1 MKKKTVFLLISLIVY
16 CYLFY
21 QQSIGVN
28 VLLFNGIVITC
39 LGILDPS
46 LLKKKNWWLVAAS
59 ALMTATGAF
68 LYGSVLSCIG
78 NVIALLLLANLSREK
93 EASLFFAFIQTG
105 FNYIISPLIRLVNGV
120 DKLTDV
126 TDKDSR
132 VFNMT
137 VGTVLKFLIPVV
149 ILLFFFFVYKGSNP
163 VFSNFVNQF
172 EINISWDFI
181 RFLLFGTFLLYFFF
195 NQYSHAPLVNRDQ
208 SASNFLGGI
217 NEKEISL
224 FRSIDT
230 EYSSGVL
237 MFVLL
242 NGLLL
247 LVNGLDLQYILF
259 SEKDI
264 HLYSDYIHQG
274 VNSSIFSVIVAIFVT
289 LFFFRGNL
297 NFYSKNKT
305 LKRWALIWI
314 AQNILLLLTCIHKN
328 YSYID
333 AFGLTHKRIGVYVYL
348 LVTLIGLVLTWIKIA
363 RVKSNTYLLRT
374 NTWSVFSIL
383 VVSSLFNWNRIILHH
398 NTTCQSSIEREY
410 YLENLPETSI
420 PFLLNNWER
429 LPVGM
434 HLDWVDKSFKE
445 ELMKEKKSFL
455 KRYHQKTWQS
465 WNLEDDRI
473 YKEIKEAEIK

>member
-1 MKKKTVFLLISLIVY
+1 MKKKTIFLLISLIVY
-16 CYLFY
+16 CCLFY

-28 VLLFNGIVITC
+28 VLIFNGVVIIC
-39 LGILDPS
+39 LGMLDTS
-46 LLKKKNWWLVAAS
+46 LLKQKNWCLVAAS
-59 ALMTATGAF
+59 ALMTAIGAF
-68 LYGSVLSCIG
+68 LYGSVLACVG

-93 EASLFFAFIQTG
+93 EASLFYALIQTG
-105 FNYIISPLIRLVNGV
+105 FSYIVSPLILLVKGV

-126 TDKDSR
+126 SDKESR

-137 VGTVLKFLIPVV
+137 VGTVLKFLIPTV
-149 ILLFFFFVYKGSNP
+149 ILLFFFFVYKASNP
-163 VFSNFVNQF
+163 VFSNFINQF
-172 EINISWDFI
+172 EINISGDFI
-181 RFLLFGTFLLYFFF
+181 RFLLVGGFLLYFFF
-195 NQYSHAPLVNRDQ
+195 NQYSHAPLVNKDRMDL
-208 SASNFLGGI
+208 NFLERI

-237 MFVLL
+237 MFILL

-259 SEKDI
+259 AEKDI

-274 VNSSIFSVIVAIFVT
+274 INSSIFSVIVAILVT
-289 LFFFRGNL
+289 LYFFRGNL

-314 AQNILLLLTCIHKN
+314 GQNILLLFTCIHKN

-333 AFGLTHKRIGVYVYL
+333 AFGLTQKRIGVYFYL
-348 LVTLIGLVLTWIKIA
+348 LITLIGLTLTWIKIT
-363 RVKSNTYLLRT
+363 RMKSNTYLLRT
-374 NTWSVFSIL
+374 NIWSVFSVL

-398 NTTCQSSIEREY
+398 NTTYQSSIERDY
-410 YLENLPETSI
+410 YLENLPQTSL

-429 LPVGM
+429 LPTDRYGWA
-434 HLDWVDKSFKE
+434 DWSFKE
-445 ELMKEKKSFL
+445 ELIKKKKHFL
-455 KRYHQKTWQS
+455 KKYHQKKWQS

-473 YKEIKEAEIK
+473 YREIKETEIK